1 MSFIFFIV
9 RTQKQTKDFIT
20 LKTVNANAG
29 LRVWYVK
36 ELVKLVNVMCKV
48 YEKKIISL
56 YKSNKEQ
63 IKEIAM
69 DDNIGSQSR
78 ILLNKLNKI
87 YSDYYNNK
95 SKKVSEDMVKKTEKM
110 LRKAL
115 EVSFYSIVSKLA
127 DEESEESKVIK
138 GIFSQFSPEVLHNK
152 EKFMKAFT
160 VNKRLYYQVDNELKK
175 TITMN
180 NAELIQSIQQEYHKK
195 VSQQV
200 YECIVN
206 GKSEKELVDMLR
218 VAGAKTKRR
227 ATLIARD
234 QVDKAHSVLY
244 RQELKQNGI
253 TKAKWIHIGGGKT
266 DRKTHIDKA
275 PKGLNGA
282 IFDIKKGIYD
292 PAVNKYIQPAELP
305 FCRCSLI
312 PIVEV

>member
-1 MSFIFFIV
+1 M

-87 YSDYYNNK
+87 YGDYYNNK

-115 EVSFYSIVSKLA
+115 EASFYSIVSKLA

-275 PKGLNGA
+275 PRGLNGA

>member
-1 MSFIFFIV
+1 M